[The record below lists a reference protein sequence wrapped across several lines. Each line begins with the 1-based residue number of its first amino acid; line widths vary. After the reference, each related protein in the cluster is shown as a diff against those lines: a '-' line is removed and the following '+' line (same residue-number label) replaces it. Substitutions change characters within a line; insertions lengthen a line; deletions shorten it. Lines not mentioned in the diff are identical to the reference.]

1 MANYIQ
7 GFQTTVGV
15 SNYDYNA
22 LDNIPESDKTLTLSG
37 AFADALVTGQK
48 ISALSSRVKELEA
61 TVKTLKE
68 KVEALTK

>member
-7 GFQTTVGV
+7 GIQTSVGE
-15 SNYDYNA
+15 SKYDYNA
-22 LDNIPESDKTLTLSG
+22 LGNIPESDKTLTISG
-37 AFADALVTGQK
+37 AFADALSTGQK

-68 KVEALTK
+68 KVDALTK

>member
-7 GFQTTVGV
+7 GIQTSVGV
-15 SNYDYNA
+15 SKYDYNA
-22 LDNIPESDKTLTLSG
+22 LGNIPESDKTLTLSG
-37 AFADALVTGQK
+37 TFADALVTGQK

-68 KVEALTK
+68 KVDALTK